1 MPTKKLLGV
10 VLLVAGILALAYRG
24 FTYTKETH
32 EANLG
37 PLHMEMKEKEHVD
50 IPVWAGVALAAAGGA
65 LLVMGRK

>member
-32 EANLG
+32 EADLG

-50 IPVWAGVALAAAGGA
+50 IPIWAGVALAAAGGA
-65 LLVMGRK
+65 LLVLGKK